1 MDGLYQTRI
10 PFKPTCSY
18 IIANVVS
25 AFCEYVVGDDDVV
38 VVDDDVVVDIVV
50 VLSEDALSY
59 ASYDLISGHGT

>member
-25 AFCEYVVGDDDVV
+25 AFCEYVVDDDVV
-38 VVDDDVVVDIVV
+38 VVVVVVVVDVV
-50 VLSEDALSY
+50 FV
-59 ASYDLISGHGT
+59 